1 MAAVLDG
8 KAGSVE
14 VICEPGVLVR
24 WVLDMNS
31 FDGAEP
37 ATAATS
43 SRSRLSTTLEVEQAI
58 EACVAEH
65 AANVARVVHTFCG
78 RDIHLRDGSR
88 IECRWQLVV
97 CDWRCLDCNI
107 NTDAIDEYYM
117 LRNEVWAQVNPG
129 IDGQLCIGCVEHRL
143 GRTLTAA
150 DFTDAKI
157 NNSTTLRRSPRL
169 IDRLK
174 SSSHLRSKIER
185 EKPGVHPE

>member
-14 VICEPGVLVR
+14 VVCEPGVSAE
-24 WVLDMNS
+24 WVLEVNS

-37 ATAATS
+37 MTADTP
-43 SRSRLSTTLEVEQAI
+43 SRRRLSTILEVEQAI
-58 EACVAEH
+58 AACVAEH

-88 IECRWQLVV
+88 VEYRWQLVV
-97 CDWRCLDCNI
+97 CDWRCLDCGI

-117 LRNEVWAQVNPG
+117 LRNEVWAQANPG

-150 DFTDAKI
+150 DFTDKRI
-157 NNSTTLRRSPRL
+157 NTSTTLRRSPRL
-169 IDRLK
+169 IDRLE
-174 SSSHLRSKIER
+174 SSSHLR
-185 EKPGVHPE
+185 

>member
-1 MAAVLDG
+1 MAAVPDG
-8 KAGSVE
+8 KAGSIE

-24 WVLDMNS
+24 WVLDLNS
-31 FDGAEP
+31 FAEAEP
-37 ATAATS
+37 TAAATS
-43 SRSRLSTTLEVEQAI
+43 SRRRLSTILEVEQAI
-58 EACVAEH
+58 EACMEEH

-117 LRNEVWAQVNPG
+117 LRNEVWAQANPD
-129 IDGQLCIGCVEHRL
+129 IDGQLCISCVERRL

-150 DFTDAKI
+150 DFTGGKI
-157 NNSTTLRRSPRL
+157 NTSTTLRRSPRL
-169 IDRLK
+169 IDRLI
-174 SSSHLRSKIER
+174 SSSNPH
-185 EKPGVHPE
+185 